1 MSELLNGKEVN
12 RLGTGD
18 YFGEVALFEGF
29 GKRSRDVRVLCKC
42 ELFELK
48 RADVMKVCE
57 QYPQLRKF
65 PQNVAFPPLT
75 SYVSLYL
82 SFFLSSYLSLSLEN
96 YLCPFQKL

>member
-18 YFGEVALFEGF
+18 FFGEVALIEGF
-29 GKRSRDVRVLCKC
+29 GKRSRAVRVLCKC

-57 QYPQLRKF
+57 QYPQLRKL
-65 PQNVAFPPLT
+65 PQHVAFPLLI
-75 SYVSLYL
+75 YVSSSL
-82 SFFLSSYLSLSLEN
+82 SLSLSSYLSLSLEN
-96 YLCPFQKL
+96 YLCPFQKK